1 MAVPK
6 TRLRS
11 TQLPCFSTIHHA
23 AKPFFKQWYM
33 HALDVTRIM
42 FINYAEARQV
52 MSSLRSFYGKAKN
65 EVITVNEFCAFTR
78 ISKSFVRMHLVSRVM
93 EGELR
98 KQVCKVDREKA
109 VGSRQ

>member
-1 MAVPK
+1 MAVPT
-6 TRLRS
+6 TRFRAK
-11 TQLPCFSTIHHA
+11 QLPCFSTIHHA

-42 FINYAEARQV
+42 SINYAEARQV

-65 EVITVNEFCAFTR
+65 EAITVDEFCAFTR

-93 EGELR
+93 EGELKR
-98 KQVCKVDREKA
+98 QVGKA
-109 VGSRQ
+109 KFALATGDLH